1 MSDEIV
7 EAEFNEIVQLGGIQ
21 VDRPE
26 DVIARGASIATA
38 LRKVIIDKELYV
50 DIQGKNYVLVEGWN
64 TLGGM
69 LGVLPVEDWVKEIDG
84 GWMAR
89 VKLVRVSD
97 GMEIGGAT
105 AMCTRDERNWAKRD
119 EYTLLSMAQTR
130 ATGKAY
136 RLSFS
141 WIMKLAGYEVE
152 PAEEADPKKATEAS
166 KKLGNMIDEATIDI
180 PDSPKA
186 EQTSGSSESDQSSSS
201 SSTPE
206 LIEGTERKANQ
217 WEPAILDKAVDLGF
231 AGAKKH
237 AVSVMNL
244 SPFKGVAFG
253 ELTMELGIAWFCCWA
268 SIKTQDP
275 KLSTA
280 DRQPIAIKEWQRK
293 ERREEFKRMA
303 RESLGE
309 AS

>member
-7 EAEFNEIVQLGGIQ
+7 EGEFNEIVQLGGIQ

-69 LGVLPVEDWVKEIDG
+69 LGVLPVEDWVKEIEG

-97 GMEIGGAT
+97 GMEVGGAT
-105 AMCTRDERNWAKRD
+105 AMCTRDERNWSKRD

-152 PAEEADPKKATEAS
+152 PAEEADPKKAAAAS
-166 KKLGNMIDEATIDI
+166 KKLGDMIDEATIDI
-180 PDSPKA
+180 PEEA
-186 EQTSGSSESDQSSSS
+186 EQ
-201 SSTPE
+201 PE
-206 LIEGTERKANQ
+206 LMEVEGTERKANQ
-217 WEPAILDKAVDLGF
+217 WEPEILDKAVDLGF

-237 AVSVMNL
+237 AVSVLNL
-244 SPFKGVAFG
+244 SPFKGVPFG
-253 ELTMELGIAWFCCWA
+253 ELTMELGIAWFHAWLTVKSA
-268 SIKTQDP
+268 EP
-275 KLSTA
+275 KLKTPE
-280 DRQPIAIKEWQRK
+280 RQPIAIKAWQNK
-293 ERREEFKRMA
+293 EKREDFKRRA